1 MGRYLLIYSHRT
13 SVQSFLHDSGSA
25 SFVFLFGFGLVFLM
39 IFAQHSAGIALLCR
53 SGLAVSCASV
63 SVFLKEST
71 GFFQVNLNMW
81 LIGFFMHLRKIPP
94 GRLTAAQL
102 LGVPDYSSQLV
113 FLF

>member
-1 MGRYLLIYSHRT
+1 MIQALRVL
-13 SVQSFLHDSGSA
+13 F
-25 SFVFLFGFGLVFLM
+25 FLFGFGLVFLM
-39 IFAQHSAGIALLCR
+39 IFAQHPAGIELLCR
-53 SGLAVSCASV
+53 SGLAVSCSV

-71 GFFQVNLNMW
+71 GFFQVNFNMW

-102 LGVPDYSSQLV
+102 LGVPDCSSELV